1 MKLVNLEA
9 LLAEIAHLTKAKELL
24 EKVYSE
30 YGAYGDGQISDQ
42 TRYEMQKFF
51 KFDDSE

>member
-1 MKLVNLEA
+1 MLEQ
-9 LLAEIAHLTKAKELL
+9 LLNEIEDLKRAKELL

-30 YGAYGDGQISDQ
+30 YGAYGDGKISDK
-42 TRYEMQKFF
+42 TRYELQDYF